1 MDVLLIGTGGVDGW
15 PQDGC
20 HCASCMRA
28 RASGRRREPGRVLL
42 DGQLE
47 ICPDQNIH
55 MGTRSSSSAAHQITQ
70 VSGGWDITG
79 PDGSRLLL
87 AAGPGQIPTPL
98 AESLPFD
105 VALLDVL
112 AEPARIGWL
121 RGSGVLRPGAEVVAL
136 YCDHRISSERE
147 MDRRCTFWGVTKGR
161 DGQLIH
167 VRPTD
172 PASGQAVAGDVHAS
186 PFPRPHRTLIIGGAR
201 SGKSTEAELRLSAE
215 PDVVYLA
222 AGPWAAASTDP
233 ASGQE
238 GWANHEGAPDT
249 EWAQRVAAHRARRP
263 SWWQTVESLDI
274 AGVLRREQGAI
285 LIDGIGTWLAA
296 IMDEAGMWADGAE
309 RERAARDRAAREL
322 AAQDLAAQDLAA
334 QDLAEQDLSGLGLP
348 VVQPGTSGAAAIV
361 ADRVTDLISAW
372 RETSA
377 LVVAVTDQV
386 GSGLVPAYPAGR
398 VFRDQLGWLNQA
410 IAAESELNLQVV
422 AGRVV
427 TLPD

>member
-121 RGSGVLRPGAEVVAL
+121 RGSGALRPGAEVVAL

-172 PASGQAVAGDVHAS
+172 PASGQAVAGDVHSS

-201 SGKSTEAELRLSAE
+201 SGKSTEAELRLSGE

-222 AGPWAAASTDP
+222 AGPWAGAAASSDP
-233 ASGQE
+233 ATGQQT
-238 GWANHEGAPDT
+238 WANPDGAPDT
-249 EWAQRVAAHRARRP
+249 EWMQRVAAHRARRP
-263 SWWQTVESLDI
+263 SWWRTVESLDI
-274 AGVLRREQGAI
+274 AGVLRREPGAI

-309 RERAARDRAAREL
+309 R
-322 AAQDLAAQDLAA
+322 DLAA
-334 QDLAEQDLSGLGLP
+334 QDLSGLGLP
-348 VVQPGTSGAAAIV
+348 VVQP
-361 ADRVTDLISAW
+361 
-372 RETSA
+372 
-377 LVVAVTDQV
+377 
-386 GSGLVPAYPAGR
+386 
-398 VFRDQLGWLNQA
+398 
-410 IAAESELNLQVV
+410 
-422 AGRVV
+422 
-427 TLPD
+427 